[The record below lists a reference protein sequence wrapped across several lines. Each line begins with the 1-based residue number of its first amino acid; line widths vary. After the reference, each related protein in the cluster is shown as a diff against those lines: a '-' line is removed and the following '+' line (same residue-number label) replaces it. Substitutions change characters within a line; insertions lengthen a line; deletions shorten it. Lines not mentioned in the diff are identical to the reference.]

1 MFDSDHPSPM
11 SPSRRPWVRKIPWR
25 MAWQPTPVFWSG
37 ASRGQEPGGLPFM
50 GSQSQTRLSDG
61 AQQLSLRRPQSG
73 GCCGAG
79 VLVWRGVSWGHGRQ
93 LSVFPWE
100 VCVDATPRGQRA
112 LPREVGGRGLC
123 SLCRDSAFE
132 RCARA
137 REAGGARWQCPG
149 YVGLSPPTGTSWWV
163 GLRTC
168 PAEWVGGC
176 RGPPC
181 RVSTPSSMQSH
192 SGWCAGPVPRIA
204 SPGCLTFC
212 SSATDP

>member
-1 MFDSDHPSPM
+1 MATHSSILVW
-11 SPSRRPWVRKIPWR
+11 SIPW
-25 MAWQPTPVFWSG
+25 TE
-37 ASRGQEPGGLPFM
+37 EPGGLQFM

-137 REAGGARWQCPG
+137 REAGGARWPCPG
-149 YVGLSPPTGTSWWV
+149 YVGLSPPAGTAGGWAFA
-163 GLRTC
+163 
-168 PAEWVGGC
+168 PALK
-176 RGPPC
+176 
-181 RVSTPSSMQSH
+181 
-192 SGWCAGPVPRIA
+192 SGWEAARVPSAG
-204 SPGCLTFC
+204 
-212 SSATDP
+212 